1 MQNILLKARNICRSY
16 TEGTINTPVL
26 HNVNIDIYADEIT
39 AIIGKS
45 GSGKSTLLHISRESS
60 IANLQVKFILM
71 ALKLVN

>member
-45 GSGKSTLLHISRESS
+45 GIW
-60 IANLQVKFILM
+60 
-71 ALKLVN
+71 